1 MPIPNTLRDH
11 YKNINNEIIKSLFQ
25 NNDINFNKDGNVIA
39 NKSKMNHKIGKLLNT
54 GKRNNNSNSN
64 NNNLSNEKNK
74 IQDIIFSKVTIES
87 YSYKNKKV
95 ISKNDLSRNN
105 FNINIYRK

>member
-1 MPIPNTLRDH
+1 
-11 YKNINNEIIKSLFQ
+11 
-25 NNDINFNKDGNVIA
+25 
-39 NKSKMNHKIGKLLNT
+39 MNHKIGKLLNT

-74 IQDIIFSKVTIES
+74 IQGIIFSKVTIES

-95 ISKNDLSRNN
+95 ICKNDLSRNN
-105 FNINIYRK
+105 NNINNQNKILKSKENCINFLN